1 MKDLH
6 SNIEVVS
13 ILSPI
18 VVTGTAT
25 PANDIDLAGCNSAEL
40 VIDVGLGANL
50 ASGTSF
56 AFTLQDS
63 PDGTT
68 YSDVETA
75 DMLGVTV
82 TSATILTLDAATE
95 DNTIYHFGYVGG
107 QRYLQLTYTVTGSP
121 SVLFGVSLIKG
132 HLQDSPVIA

>member
-1 MKDLH
+1 MRDLH
-6 SNIEVVS
+6 NRIEVVS

-18 VVTGTAT
+18 VVTATAT
-25 PANDIDLAGCNSAEL
+25 PANDIDLAGWNSAEL
-40 VIDVGLGANL
+40 IIDVGLGANL

-68 YSDVETA
+68 YSNVETA

-82 TSATILTLDAATE
+82 TAGNILTLDSAAE
-95 DNTIYHFGYVGG
+95 DNTIYHFGYIGG
-107 QRYLQLTYTVTGSP
+107 QRYLQLTYTATGSP

-132 HLQDSPVIA
+132 HGQDKPVIA